1 MSSIDLSY
9 FERLCLLGYA
19 LNPELLPLCIQGW
32 SIPAGPYYRAR
43 YVEIRDDNLIAIPL
57 NDEGEPDEI
66 QIYPVSLFEPA
77 EVDKVIREAQL
88 RSTGH
93 LCFNCSR
100 TPQLRRQSDQHFL
113 IDIVPPQS
121 PTHSDIVINIIS
133 PTPSPPPTGLLTA
146 HGLQSYQIPFDDEF
160 RHTPPPPDVMQ
171 STIPVTDFMSPSP
184 PSMELHASTSAA
196 PIEMPL
202 TTQSRGHSLAP
213 SPIAQLFTPTS
224 HLTTL
229 SPAPSSPYASSP
241 TPQPQPRKATAR
253 SPKNQATSS
262 KGKKK
267 KDTTTLRQ
275 QRAKSAST
283 GRKPGLNL
291 SAAQLAR
298 RQEIKDLAQ
307 AIVTTKN
314 SPVNKSINKRALLH
328 KVAHD
333 IVWHPPSHWMN
344 LIAVK
349 IGRAPEQVR
358 HWYNNRKQR
367 LRDVKAVFGYEY
379 HTLPSGEKVEI
390 ARECLSIAETQ
401 NFSWTDEQFERIL
414 DDCHDHSNQASAFSN
429 WWPKYLWEQT
439 VKYWCE
445 DSQGV
450 ASGMVLKKRK
460 VQPRALLGTYY
471 WIWGGGM
478 GADDQLA
485 AQEDMEGHLTMTSE
499 SKKSHV
505 ALKDINA
512 TFQIGV
518 MKGSFRGLKLQN
530 RSTPTVLS

>member
-1 MSSIDLSY
+1 MSSITLSY
-9 FERLCLLGYA
+9 FERLCLLGHA
-19 LNPELLPLCIQGW
+19 LNPDLLPLCIQGW

-57 NDEGEPDEI
+57 NDDGEPDEI
-66 QIYPVSLFEPA
+66 QIYPVALFEPG

-93 LCFNCSR
+93 LCYNCSR

-113 IDIVPPQS
+113 IDIVPPES

-133 PTPSPPPTGLLTA
+133 PTPSPPPTGLPTT
-146 HGLQSYQIPFDDEF
+146 HSLQSYQNPFNDEF

-171 STIPVTDFMSPSP
+171 STIPITDFMSPSP
-184 PSMELHASTSAA
+184 PSMELHAFTSAA
-196 PIEMPL
+196 PVEMSL

-213 SPIAQLFTPTS
+213 SPSAQLSTPTS

-229 SPAPSSPYASSP
+229 SPAPSSRYGSSP

-262 KGKKK
+262 KGKGK

-275 QRAKSAST
+275 KRAKSGKEQEKAASS
-283 GRKPGLNL
+283 GSKLNL

-298 RQEIKDLAQ
+298 RQEIKDLAT

-333 IVWHPPSHWMN
+333 IVWHPPPHWMN

-367 LRDVKAVFGYEY
+367 LRDVKAVFAYEY
-379 HTLPSGEKVEI
+379 HTLPSGEKVEM
-390 ARECLSIAETQ
+390 ARESLSIADTQ

-414 DDCHDHSNQASAFSN
+414 DDWWSRIKEFHSELEERERNIPHYSCR
-429 WWPKYLWEQT
+429 
-439 VKYWCE
+439 V
-445 DSQGV
+445 
-450 ASGMVLKKRK
+450 
-460 VQPRALLGTYY
+460 
-471 WIWGGGM
+471 
-478 GADDQLA
+478 
-485 AQEDMEGHLTMTSE
+485 
-499 SKKSHV
+499 
-505 ALKDINA
+505 
-512 TFQIGV
+512 
-518 MKGSFRGLKLQN
+518 
-530 RSTPTVLS
+530 